1 MEVPFGYCQ
10 CGCGEKTNIITMT
23 ATRKG
28 YIAGLPYPYLVNH
41 RKRMRGEFIDAK
53 PFKIDG
59 VYCRLIPLTQGMY
72 TIVNASRYEELSKHK
87 WHARR
92 CADRPGYYAQ
102 RNSYQ
107 DADGNR
113 HMIHISRVIFGIPD
127 DDSNSI
133 DHRNLNTLD
142 NRDDN
147 LRYAT
152 PEQNGWNQGVRKN
165 NRSGFKGVSFS
176 ASTGKWAAVIRHGR
190 KQTFLGYFPT
200 AYEAH
205 LAYCE
210 AAKRLHG
217 DFARTS

>member
-59 VYCRLIPLTQGMY
+59 VYCRLIKLTQGMY
-72 TIVNASRYEELSKHK
+72 TIIHASRYAELSKHK
-87 WHARR
+87 WHARKR
-92 CADRPGYYAQ
+92 ANAIGYYVQ

-107 DADGNR
+107 VGGKR
-113 HMIHISRVIFGIPD
+113 RMIHMHRVIFGIPD
-127 DDSNSI
+127 NDPNRV
-133 DHRNLNTLD
+133 DHRDMNTLD
-142 NRDDN
+142 NRDEN

-152 PEQNGWNQGVRKN
+152 PAQNAWNQGISKRN
-165 NRSGFKGVSFS
+165 TSGYKGVSWSKATHKWS
-176 ASTGKWAAVIRHGR
+176 AIIRNGKRSV
-190 KQTFLGYFPT
+190 FLGYFKT
-200 AYEAH
+200 AYKAH

-210 AAKRLHG
+210 AANRFHG
-217 DFARTS
+217 DFARTM